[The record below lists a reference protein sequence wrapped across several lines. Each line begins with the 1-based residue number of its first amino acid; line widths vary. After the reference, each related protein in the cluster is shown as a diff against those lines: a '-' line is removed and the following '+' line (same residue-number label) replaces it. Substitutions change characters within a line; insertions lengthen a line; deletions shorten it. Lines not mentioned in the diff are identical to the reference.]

1 MNAEIKLHL
10 LSEDARFE
18 SCDSFT
24 PRRTKRRGKTGAA
37 DGTSKALFRV
47 LQSNSCEWDCPYC
60 PLRRSNDVE
69 RATLLAEEVAQLFM
83 ARLTAGAVDGLFL
96 SSAVDGGLR
105 PGMGR
110 MLDTV
115 ELLRVRYE

>member
-1 MNAEIKLHL
+1 MDADIKLQL

-24 PRRTKRRGKTGAA
+24 PRKGRRRARAA
-37 DGTSKALFRV
+37 QAQDGTSTALFRV

-60 PLRRSNDVE
+60 PLRRSNDVA
-69 RATLLAEEVAQLFM
+69 RATLEPEEL
-83 ARLTAGAVDGLFL
+83 ARLFIARVEAGAVDGLFL
-96 SSAVDGGLR
+96 SSAVADGLR
-105 PGMGR
+105 PAMRR

-115 ELLRVRYE
+115 ELL